1 MEQVKET
8 NAPSTFKEW
17 MLKKT
22 TSFKKNANI
31 VRELV
36 YRNIKIQY
44 RNSVIGV
51 MWTVLQPLL
60 NMLVMLV
67 VFGTVLGYG
76 NDPTYSLYLFCGTIS
91 FAVMRAGTTQSMT
104 SIVNNRGLLTKNKI
118 SQYVFP
124 ISCNLTACINFGFSL
139 IAFFGV
145 MFIVAFL
152 NPEIN
157 IGTVAV
163 PIMVS
168 SWSMFSPYLLLV
180 LVMLPAL
187 FLFSYGLSLILSTLF
202 VFFRDVQHFYNVFL
216 TLWTYLT
223 PMFYKL
229 DRFEGPNAPAGSD
242 FILFIIKA
250 NPMYHFVEFFRD
262 IAFRCSLGIESFD
275 PWSLLTIYAI
285 GIGTFAIGTVVF
297 ACTRRRF
304 IYNL

>member
-8 NAPSTFKEW
+8 NSPSTFKEW

-60 NMLVMLV
+60 NMLVMLL

-139 IAFFGV
+139 IAFFAV
-145 MFIVAFL
+145 MFIVAFF
-152 NPEIN
+152 NNTWAI
-157 IGTVAV
+157 
-163 PIMVS
+163 
-168 SWSMFSPYLLLV
+168 FSPYLFLV

-187 FLFSYGLSLILSTLF
+187 FLFSYGLSLILATLF
-202 VFFRDVQHFYNVFL
+202 VFFRDIQHFYNVFL

-229 DRFEGPNAPAGSD
+229 DRFEGANAPAGSEL
-242 FILFIIKA
+242 ILFVIKA
-250 NPMYHFVEFFRD
+250 NPMYHFVTFFRD
-262 IAFRCSLGIESFD
+262 ITFDCALGKAFD
-275 PWSLLTIYAI
+275 PWSLLIIYAL
-285 GIGTFAIGTVVF
+285 GIGAFAIGTLVF
-297 ACTRRRF
+297 ACTRRKF

>member
-1 MEQVKET
+1 MEKIRET
-8 NAPSTFKEW
+8 NKPANLKEW
-17 MLKKT
+17 FNLKAK
-22 TSFKKNANI
+22 SFRKNANI

-36 YRNIKIQY
+36 NRNVKIQY
-44 RNSVIGV
+44 RNSAIGV
-51 MWTVLQPLL
+51 VWTVLQPLL

-76 NDPTYSLYLFCGTIS
+76 DDPTYALYLFCGTIT

-124 ISCNLTACINFGFSL
+124 ISCNLTACINFAFSL

-157 IGTVAV
+157 IGTAEL
-163 PIMVS
+163 PNMVS

-180 LVMLPAL
+180 LVVLPAL
-187 FLFSYGLSLILSTLF
+187 FLFSYGLSLILATLY
-202 VFFRDVQHFYNVFL
+202 VFFRDVQHFYGVFL

-223 PMFYKL
+223 PMFYKV
-229 DRFEGPNAPAGSD
+229 DRFEGNI
-242 FILFIIKA
+242 ILYVIKM
-250 NPMYHFVEFFRD
+250 NPMFHYVEFFRD
-262 IAFRCSLGIESFD
+262 IAFRCPLGMESFD
-275 PWSLLTIYAI
+275 PWNLVIIYAF
-285 GIGTFAIGTVVF
+285 GLGAFLIGTIVF

>member
-1 MEQVKET
+1 MEHVKET
-8 NAPSTFKEW
+8 NSPSTFKEW
-17 MLKKT
+17 VLKKSN
-22 TSFKKNANI
+22 SFKKNANI

-60 NMLVMLV
+60 NMLVMLL

-76 NDPTYSLYLFCGTIS
+76 NDPTYCLYLFCGTIT

-124 ISCNLTACINFGFSL
+124 ISCNLTACINFAFSL
-139 IAFFGV
+139 IAFFAV

-152 NPEIN
+152 NN
-157 IGTVAV
+157 
-163 PIMVS
+163 M
-168 SWSMFSPYLLLV
+168 WSIFSPYLLLV

-187 FLFSYGLSLILSTLF
+187 FLFSYGLSLILATLF
-202 VFFRDVQHFYNVFL
+202 VFFRDIQHFYNVFL

-229 DRFEGPNAPAGSD
+229 DRFTGKDAPAGSEL
-242 FILFIIKA
+242 ILFVIKA

-262 IAFRCSLGIESFD
+262 ATFRCALGQTTFD
-275 PWSLLTIYAI
+275 AWGLVIIYAL
-285 GIGTFAIGTVVF
+285 GLGAFAIGTLVF
-297 ACTRRRF
+297 ACTRRKF

>member
-1 MEQVKET
+1 MEEVKET
-8 NAPSTFKEW
+8 NTPKTFKEW
-17 MLKKT
+17 VLKKT
-22 TSFKKNANI
+22 NSFKKNANI

-36 YRNIKIQY
+36 HRNIKIQY

-76 NDPTYSLYLFCGTIS
+76 DDPTYALYLFCGTIT

-124 ISCNLTACINFGFSL
+124 ISCNLTACINFAFSL
-139 IAFFGV
+139 VAFFGV

-157 IGTVAV
+157 IGTAV
-163 PIMVS
+163 LPNMVS
-168 SWSMFSPYLLLV
+168 SWSMFSPYLFLV

-187 FLFSYGLSLILSTLF
+187 FLFSYGLSLILATLY
-202 VFFRDVQHFYNVFL
+202 VFFRDVQHFYGVFL

-229 DRFEGPNAPAGSD
+229 DRFEGANAPAGSD
-242 FILFIIKA
+242 LILFVIKA

-262 IAFRCSLGIESFD
+262 ITFRCSLGQNAFN
-275 PWSLLTIYAI
+275 PWSLLTIYALGLGAF
-285 GIGTFAIGTVVF
+285 GIGTLVF
-297 ACTRRRF
+297 ACTRRKF